1 MWIYSMGNT
10 RTTYIL
16 GATIVSIGLV
26 FGMVWSIPGAF
37 SDVTIDDTALLMGHA
52 SIIFTDPDGSVT
64 YIQTDNVVHDACLNS
79 ILGGISG
86 DAFGTASS
94 FTTINFYTGT
104 EPLSGDAEPAG
115 KLSLFQTGA
124 VYTTSIQTGNP
135 ATLGFLA
142 TFPTATFT
150 AADTGEFVQTV
161 ALTDGAGNA
170 CSSLFLDGT
179 PNCTVGGCGVITGTT
194 IDVLY
199 TINLTS

>member
-1 MWIYSMGNT
+1 M
-10 RTTYIL
+10 
-16 GATIVSIGLV
+16 
-26 FGMVWSIPGAF
+26 PGAF
-37 SDVTIDDTALLMGHA
+37 SDVTVDDKALLMGHA
-52 SIIFTDPDGSVT
+52 SIVFTDPDGSVK

-79 ILGGISG
+79 ILGSLTA
-86 DAFGTASS
+86 DAFGTAAGP

-104 EPLSGDAEPAG
+104 LTTSAAGEPAG
-115 KLSLFQTGA
+115 KLSLFRTGA
-124 VYTTSIQTGNP
+124 AYATSIETSDG
-135 ATLGFLA
+135 ATLGFTA

-150 AADTGEFVQTV
+150 FADTGEFVQTV

-179 PNCTVGGCGVITGTT
+179 PNCTVGGCGVVTGTT